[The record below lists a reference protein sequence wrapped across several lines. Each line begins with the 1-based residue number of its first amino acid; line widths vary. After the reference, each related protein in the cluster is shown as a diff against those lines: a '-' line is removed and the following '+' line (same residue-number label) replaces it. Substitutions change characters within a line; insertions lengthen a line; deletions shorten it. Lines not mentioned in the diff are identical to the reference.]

1 MSRVG
6 KKPVEILDG
15 VEVNIKE
22 LPQGGYEVEIKGPK
36 GQLKRITH
44 PLIKIEK
51 KDNTLIFKPSHKTK
65 QSNALWGT
73 ERALIANMIKGVK
86 EGYSKQ
92 LEIQGVGF
100 KASLSGNDLNLSLGF
115 SHPVIYKI
123 PEGIEA
129 KVEKNIITISGIDKE
144 LVGEVAAEIRAFKK
158 PEPYKG
164 KGIRYVGEI
173 VRRKAG
179 KKAVGK

>member
-1 MSRVG
+1 MSRIG
-6 KKPVEILDG
+6 KKPVEILEG
-15 VEVNIKE
+15 VELSIKE
-22 LPQGGYEVEIKGPK
+22 LPQGGYEVKVKGPK
-36 GQLKRITH
+36 GELSRNTS
-44 PLIKIEK
+44 PLIIIEK
-51 KDNTLIFKPSHKTK
+51 KENFIIFKPTHKTK

-86 EGYSKQ
+86 DGFSKQ

-100 KASLSGNDLNLSLGF
+100 KASLSGKNLNLSLGF
-115 SHPVIYKI
+115 SHPVVYEI
-123 PEGIEA
+123 PQNIEA

-144 LVGEVAAEIRAFKK
+144 LVGKVASEIRALKK